1 MKENAIGTMVVDG
14 AVELHRDL
22 GAALNLGEALMRD
35 GITRIIHGTL
45 DADPPSRDAFGGKV
59 AESDGPT
66 KGAGAPGKTG
76 LKSVRKSDRCRS
88 ENGGGGG
95 TQS

>member
-1 MKENAIGTMVVDG
+1 MKEKAIGTLVVDG
-14 AVELHRDL
+14 AVESHRDL

-45 DADPPSRDAFGGKV
+45 AADPPCRGAFGRKL

-66 KGAGAPGKTG
+66 KGAGAPGTIGPKP
-76 LKSVRKSDRCRS
+76 VRKSDRRWS
-88 ENGGGGG
+88 ESRG
-95 TQS
+95 THS